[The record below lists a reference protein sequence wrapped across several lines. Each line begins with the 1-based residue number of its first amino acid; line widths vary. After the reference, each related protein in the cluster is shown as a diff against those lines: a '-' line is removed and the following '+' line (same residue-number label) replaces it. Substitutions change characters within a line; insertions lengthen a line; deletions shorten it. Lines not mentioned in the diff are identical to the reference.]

1 MCVFW
6 RMCFE
11 CELRKVLCV
20 CVRVCEPLCANVYS
34 YRRLKCVEIFAAG
47 VIFWTMFGGE
57 RQTAANITNTSEELQ
72 SVHRVVVMLLRM
84 SVIDDYPYDTIRAI
98 DELTGTILVLT
109 FLVITALIGINL
121 FIALLSD
128 SFQR

>member
-1 MCVFW
+1 M
-6 RMCFE
+6 
-11 CELRKVLCV
+11 
-20 CVRVCEPLCANVYS
+20 
-34 YRRLKCVEIFAAG
+34 
-47 VIFWTMFGGE
+47 
-57 RQTAANITNTSEELQ
+57 AANITETSEELQ

-84 SVIDDYPYDTIRAI
+84 SVIDDYPYSTIRAI

>member
-1 MCVFW
+1 MC
-6 RMCFE
+6 
-11 CELRKVLCV
+11 
-20 CVRVCEPLCANVYS
+20 
-34 YRRLKCVEIFAAG
+34 EIFFAAG

-57 RQTAANITNTSEELQ
+57 RQIAANITDTSEELQ
-72 SVHRVVVMLLRM
+72 YVHRVVVMLLRM

-98 DELTGTILVLT
+98 DELTGTVLVLS
-109 FLVITALIGINL
+109 FLVITALIGVNL

>member
-1 MCVFW
+1 
-6 RMCFE
+6 
-11 CELRKVLCV
+11 
-20 CVRVCEPLCANVYS
+20 
-34 YRRLKCVEIFAAG
+34 
-47 VIFWTMFGGE
+47 MFGGE